1 MKLIRKQELPMIPLR
16 DIVVFP
22 QMVIPFFVGRK
33 RSVKAVEEAMT
44 RGKLIFLTTQKTDQV
59 EEPSEKD
66 IYQVGTIARI
76 LQRLKLPDGTI
87 RVLVEGS
94 QRAGIVRITES
105 ESLFK
110 AQIKPIKQKTPMN
123 PHISALVRTVQKEF
137 SHYSELF
144 KKVPKEI
151 TANVAKTDSP
161 DGLVDLVCSNI
172 PLKVEQKMELL
183 GISPPEERLE
193 RLASILAAE
202 AEVLELEK
210 KIHSKVRRRLEK
222 SQKQYFLNEQ
232 LKEIQ
237 KELGNEGD
245 DPTGAKDFEKALK
258 AKELPEEVLTKCL
271 KEVSRLGKLQP
282 ISPESGVLRHYL
294 EWVCDLPWGAI
305 SEDNRDIENAR
316 RILDE
321 DHYGLKKVKDRILD
335 YIAVLQLKD
344 RMKGP
349 ILCFVGPPGTG
360 KTSLGRSV
368 ARCLGRQFIRVSLGG
383 VRDEAE
389 IRGHRKTYIG
399 ALPGKIIQSMR
410 KAKTSNPVF
419 LLDEIDKMNSDFRGD
434 PASAMLEVLDPEQ
447 NATFMDH
454 YLEVAYDL
462 SRVLFITTA
471 NSIHN
476 IPYAL
481 RDRMEII
488 EISGY
493 TDMEK
498 EKIAT
503 EFLIPKQLEENG
515 LAWGDIAFR
524 KNAIHTIIRSYTLE
538 SGVRNLEREIAKVLR
553 KVARKALGKS
563 GSEDDRSNFSL
574 VVTPGRVTTY
584 LGKPRFLENRVSE
597 KQKPG
602 LAYGLAWTELGGTVL
617 PVEVVLIKGKG
628 DLIMTGNLGDVMK
641 ESAQTALSFLR
652 ARADSFGIASR
663 LSQDQD
669 IHVHVPEGAIP
680 KDGPS
685 AGITIVSA
693 ILSAAK
699 GICVRSSHAM
709 TGEITLTDRLL
720 PIGGVK
726 EKVLAAHR
734 NKINHVLLPE
744 QNQKDLEDI
753 PAEVLKDLRVIFADS
768 MTNALLLLFPEG
780 FGQTSEGDPEGTPED
795 DR

>member
-1 MKLIRKQELPMIPLR
+1 
-16 DIVVFP
+16 
-22 QMVIPFFVGRK
+22 
-33 RSVKAVEEAMT
+33 MT